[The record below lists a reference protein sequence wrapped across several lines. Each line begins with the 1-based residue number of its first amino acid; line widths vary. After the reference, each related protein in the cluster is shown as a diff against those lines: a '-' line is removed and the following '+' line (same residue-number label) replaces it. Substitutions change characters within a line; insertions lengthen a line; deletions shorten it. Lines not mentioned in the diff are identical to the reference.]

1 VNTPSNVEIA
11 DRLSRRRAR
20 MLPMLAIIFISQ
32 QAAYFSGRIEDG
44 ARAVDHVKIA
54 AWLVLSV
61 VMLLALTTGGFWFRP
76 KEVRALLDDDVTRA
90 NRADALRIGF
100 LVTMASAI
108 ALYFVNFFEPM
119 GARDAIHILMSFGI
133 VAALLRFG
141 YLERRAHRD
150 G

>member
-1 VNTPSNVEIA
+1 MNNPSNVEIA

-32 QAAYFSGRIEDG
+32 QASYFSGRIEDG
-44 ARAVDHVKIA
+44 TRTVDHVKIG
-54 AWLVLSV
+54 AWLVLSI

-100 LVTMASAI
+100 LVTMAGAI
-108 ALYFVNFFEPM
+108 ALYFVNAFEPM

>member
-1 VNTPSNVEIA
+1 VNNPSNVEIA

-32 QAAYFSGRIEDG
+32 QASYFSGRIEDG
-44 ARAVDHVKIA
+44 TRTVDHVKIG
-54 AWLVLSV
+54 AWLVLSI

-100 LVTMASAI
+100 LVTMAGAI
-108 ALYFVNFFEPM
+108 ALYFVNAFEPM